1 MAWRLIP
8 KTGGNFNGKQIYS
21 CNDLQP
27 DDGIQFYNLAKQPL
41 ESIITQIRPEG
52 QICWIDTKLGFP
64 IRTGMIDNAYRLET
78 ESMDIDSG
86 GSRRKKSV
94 RRRKGTRKGT
104 RKATKRRRGTK
115 RGTKGR

>member
-21 CNDLQP
+21 CNDLQIG
-27 DDGIQFYNLAKQPL
+27 DGIQFHNLANQPL

-52 QICWIDTKLGFP
+52 QICWIDTEAGFP
-64 IRTGMIDNAYRLET
+64 IRTGMIDNAYRWET

-104 RKATKRRRGTK
+104 KRRRGTK